1 MALISEDKALTDLLH
16 GCSCPVGYNC
26 QAPDCV
32 ECLEIHMEIEREKMD
47 AAEERLRRAMYGQ
60 PQEVVDAFCEWYF
73 GHNGFSWA
81 LDQIASV
88 FEAFK
93 ALLSPFVAS
102 MAEFLSS
109 LNDPALFDQPR
120 KERRRP
126 PRYAGPQNKGRSWTR
141 QPPRVA
147 RSNCR
152 RTRR

>member
-1 MALISEDKALTDLLH
+1 MALISEGEALAGLLH
-16 GCSCPVGYNC
+16 GCSCPVGYKC

-32 ECLEIHMEIEREKMD
+32 ECLEIHIEIEREKMA
-47 AAEERLRRAMYGQ
+47 AAEEQLRRHLYGY
-60 PQEVVDAFCEWYF
+60 PPEVVDAFCEWYF

-88 FEAFK
+88 FEALK
-93 ALLSPFVAS
+93 ALISPCAAS
-102 MAEFLSS
+102 LQEFLAA